1 MQQPTIP
8 RPPATPQPHIVDVGS
23 VPTTGQEVQA
33 LRIKLTDLR
42 DELQDAASR
51 RRTISN
57 QLRSTDSRARPG
69 LEERMGV
76 LDQRIVQIEKEITA
90 TGTQLRSASSSA
102 IIAGSAAMPDP
113 GTAFVRASQEI
124 VPIVGI
130 LSVFVFAPIALAIA
144 RLIWRRASAPPK
156 QTLQNDQ
163 ATHQRL
169 DQLQQAV
176 DAIAIEV
183 ERISEGQRFVT
194 KLFSDGDRALG
205 PGAAEPVRPSKRS
218 AAAAVERG

>member
-1 MQQPTIP
+1 
-8 RPPATPQPHIVDVGS
+8 
-23 VPTTGQEVQA
+23 
-33 LRIKLTDLR
+33 
-42 DELQDAASR
+42 
-51 RRTISN
+51 
-57 QLRSTDSRARPG
+57 
-69 LEERMGV
+69 MGV

-90 TGTQLRSASSSA
+90 TGTQLRSAPSAA

-113 GTAFVRASQEI
+113 GTTFVRVSQEI

-130 LSVFVFAPIALAIA
+130 LSVFVFAPIALAVA

-156 QTLQNDQ
+156 QILQNDQ

-194 KLFSDGDRALG
+194 KLLSETDRQALG
-205 PGAAEPVRPSKRS
+205 AGAAESLRAPRK
-218 AAAAVERG
+218 AAAGVERG